1 MVLAALLTT
10 TKNKASIIGPE
21 SNAALN
27 FVAQAVQKPDGG
39 YLPTTTHLSEGCPQS
54 LPFVSIIVNNYNYSD
69 FLCQAIESCLAQCY
83 EHFEV
88 IVVDDGSVDDSPQII
103 RSYGDRI
110 IPVLKSNGGQASA
123 INAGFAASQGEIIV
137 LLDADDYLFEDALS
151 IIAAAWRSDSL
162 DPETVQMQCRLNL
175 VNPDGELIDLH
186 PAPEIAFDQGDVR
199 SLLRQWGRY
208 STTVT
213 SGISFHRRVLAEILP
228 IPEADFRISADGYLV
243 TVAPFYGA
251 VGSIETAIGAR
262 RQHQNNF
269 WAPLGKAVC
278 LSRLHNSIRHDFL
291 RYQYLSQTMGEEISP
306 DQLGLGD
313 HIHLMARLPSCRLSP
328 EQHPCPADRPSK
340 LAWHGVRSLLHLR
353 SYNPKRKL
361 ILSCWFLWVGFAPK
375 AWARP
380 VMDWLLVSGS
390 RPQPI
395 DRLLKMLRRITR

>member
-1 MVLAALLTT
+1 MVLATSFTT
-10 TKNKASIIGPE
+10 TKNKASVIGSA
-21 SNAALN
+21 SNVVTN
-27 FVAQAVQKPDGG
+27 SVAQALQQPEAV
-39 YLPTTTHLSEGCPQS
+39 YIPTSQAVGVPFQNSPFLS
-54 LPFVSIIVNNYNYSD
+54 VIVNNYNYSA
-69 FLCQAIESCLAQCY
+69 FLHQAIDSCLAQCY

-123 INAGFAASQGEIIV
+123 INAGFAASRGEIIV

-151 IIAAAWRSDSL
+151 IIAAAWRSSNAG
-162 DPETVQMQCRLNL
+162 PETVQMQCRLHL
-175 VNPDGELIDLH
+175 VDLEGGLIDLH

-199 SLLRQWGRY
+199 SLLRQRGRY

-213 SGISFHRRVLAEILP
+213 SGISFHRRVLKEILP

-251 VGSIETAIGAR
+251 VGSLETAVGAR
-262 RQHQNNF
+262 RKHQNNF

-278 LSRLHNSIRHDFL
+278 LSHLHHSIRHDFL
-291 RYQYLSQTMGEEISP
+291 RYQYLSQTIGEPLFPE
-306 DQLGLGD
+306 QLGLGD
-313 HIHLMARLPSCRLSP
+313 HIHLMARLPSCRLAP
-328 EQHPCPADRPSK
+328 EQHPCPADRPSQ
-340 LAWHGVRSLLHLR
+340 LALRGVRSLWRLN
-353 SYNPKRKL
+353 SYKGRRKL
-361 ILSCWFLWVGFAPK
+361 ILSLWFLWVGFAPK

-380 VMDWLLVSGS
+380 VMNWLLVSGS

-395 DRLLKMLRRITR
+395 DRLLKFLRRIT